1 MTIRDPEPALVND
14 AGELEA
20 VRESE
25 GAAPVGVTEPSGP
38 PRVSQA
44 RFTGAVATAP
54 GQVVVVGGDAARSR
68 SAGRRMW
75 DSIWRSRWVVV
86 VGPILFVV
94 GWQLV
99 ITLGHVSAQT
109 LSSPWTVLKT
119 TRTLIDDGTLGP
131 ALVASLRRVA
141 IGCAIG
147 ITLGSVLAIIAGLTR
162 PAERLIDPLMQMFR
176 TLPPLA
182 LVPMFILWFGI
193 GEEPKF
199 LLVAL
204 GVMFPVYL
212 NLYAGIRSVDQRL
225 VEAGRVFGMS
235 RFAIVRNVILPGA
248 LAQWLVGLRYA
259 LGVAWIV
266 LVASEQINSTSGLG
280 YMMTNAQNLLETNVI
295 LVGILMFCLLGLASD
310 LLVRVLE
317 RWALRWRRGL
327 DVG

>member
-1 MTIRDPEPALVND
+1 MAIRNPEPALVND
-14 AGELEA
+14 AAELQAVHEA
-20 VRESE
+20 E
-25 GAAPVGVTEPSGP
+25 GASAVVGNSGAG
-38 PRVSQA
+38 RA
-44 RFTGAVATAP
+44 RFARPDVATP
-54 GQVVVVGGDAARSR
+54 GQVVVVGGDVGRSPI
-68 SAGRRMW
+68 AGRRVW

-94 GWQLV
+94 AWQLV
-99 ITLGHVSAQT
+99 ITLGHVSPQS
-109 LSSPWTVLKT
+109 LSSPWTVVKT

-131 ALVASLRRVA
+131 ALVASLRRVV

-162 PAERLIDPLMQMFR
+162 PAERLVDPLMQMFR

-204 GVMFPVYL
+204 GVTFPVYL

-235 RFAIVRNVILPGA
+235 QFTIIRRVILPGA

-310 LLVRVLE
+310 VLVRGLE